1 MDHRAADHR
10 RSAAIVAVTH
20 QTRNGRSRFR
30 PEAEVH
36 KFNILFLL
44 AEMAE
49 RGRFEL
55 PIRLPVCR
63 ISSAVHSTTLRP
75 LWRAKAI

>member
-1 MDHRAADHR
+1 M
-10 RSAAIVAVTH
+10 AVMH

-30 PEAEVH
+30 PEVH
-36 KFNILFLL
+36 KFNILFSLIK
-44 AEMAE
+44 MAE

-63 ISSAVHSTTLRP
+63 ISSAVHSTTLPP
-75 LWRAKAI
+75 LRGAKGLGPAG